1 MCGTLGNTA
10 QDEGIHSQ
18 PTHSPHRPVKHSSLG
33 WPPWRPRVRYKS
45 RAVCA
50 DLRGSYA
57 LTLVVT
63 LVSHNQKVK
72 LKLGLQAAWLSAEGV
87 RNSCPGILSRDG
99 KRLFHTEY
107 HHPAME
113 RTKAPTYAQHDLE
126 DTVLSERSQPQKTLY
141 ISCIYMNYPDRQIHG
156 DGQQT
161 RSCWGGEMG
170 NDAHGTGAGACG
182 KHTTFMTSKFK
193 R

>member
-18 PTHSPHRPVKHSSLG
+18 PTHSSPSACEIQQPWLATLETPRKVPVKG
-33 WPPWRPRVRYKS
+33 RVRRPE
-45 RAVCA
+45 RA
-50 DLRGSYA
+50 YA
-57 LTLVVT
+57 LTLVIT

-87 RNSCPGILSRDG
+87 RDSCPGLLSRDG

-113 RTKAPTYAQHDLE
+113 RTKASTYAQHDLE
-126 DTVLSERSQPQKTLY
+126 DTVPSERSQPQKTLY
-141 ISCIYMNYPDRQIHG
+141 ISCIYMKYPDRQIHG

>member
-10 QDEGIHSQ
+10 QDEGIHCH
-18 PTHSPHRPVKHSSLG
+18 PTHSSPSAREIQQPWLATLETTRKVQVKG
-33 WPPWRPRVRYKS
+33 RVR
-45 RAVCA
+45 RPE
-50 DLRGSYA
+50 RSYA
-57 LTLVVT
+57 LTLVIT

-72 LKLGLQAAWLSAEGV
+72 LKLGLQAAWLGAEGV
-87 RNSCPGILSRDG
+87 RNSCPGLLSRDR

-113 RTKAPTYAQHDLE
+113 GTKAPTYAHDLE
-126 DTVLSERSQPQKTLY
+126 DTVPSERSQPQKTLY
-141 ISCIYMNYPDRQIHG
+141 ISCIYMNYPDRQVHG